1 MIAGSPVARIGAR
14 LCVLALAVLSWTP
27 GQYMVRTDVLT
38 GHEERFLTYLIAGA
52 IIAAAPRGSTPLRTA
67 ILLWLY
73 AGVLEL
79 GQNFVP
85 GRHPAIE
92 DFAAS
97 ASGALVGILLTTVL
111 RARVSRSP

>member
-1 MIAGSPVARIGAR
+1 
-14 LCVLALAVLSWTP
+14 
-27 GQYMVRTDVLT
+27 MVRTHVLT
-38 GHEERFLTYLIAGA
+38 GYEEHFLAYLVAGA
-52 IIAAAPRGSTPLRTA
+52 IIAAAPRGSPPLGTG

-97 ASGALVGILLTTVL
+97 ALGALVGIVLTTVL
-111 RARVSRSP
+111 RARVSRLPSLKPTQRYLEPSSDAKRRWSTLSE

>member
-1 MIAGSPVARIGAR
+1 MIAGSPVARIGAW
-14 LCVLALAVLSWTP
+14 LCVLVLAVLSWTP
-27 GQYMVRTDVLT
+27 GDYMVRTNVLT
-38 GHEERFLTYLIAGA
+38 GREEHFLAYLISGA

-73 AGVLEL
+73 AGLLEL

-92 DFAAS
+92 DFVAS
-97 ASGALVGILLTTVL
+97 ASGALVGVALTTVL
-111 RARVSRSP
+111 RTRGSRSP

>member
-1 MIAGSPVARIGAR
+1 
-14 LCVLALAVLSWTP
+14 
-27 GQYMVRTDVLT
+27 MVRTDVLT
-38 GHEERFLTYLIAGA
+38 GYEEHFLAYLVAGA
-52 IIAAAPRGSTPLRTA
+52 IIAAAPRGSPPLGTG

-97 ASGALVGILLTTVL
+97 ALRPSYGDCIDDGAAGPSFAFALASNRRSVTSSRQATRSGAG
-111 RARVSRSP
+111 RPC